1 MQRTLGF
8 TIVELAV
15 TMVVIAILLGSIL
28 VPLNT
33 QVESRKYDETQRV
46 LERAR
51 EALLGYVAANGY
63 FPCPATSTSNG
74 QEAPGFNH
82 NPVPPQTSCPSTVG
96 VAALSGVYY
105 GFLPAARLGLTPT
118 DSQGY
123 ALDAWGLAP
132 YNRIRYAVSAVTV
145 NDVVEPFTR
154 INRLRVAGM
163 ANVVNCV
170 QGAAAAVCD
179 APGGGAGLL
188 YVCGSGVGATA
199 ANCGTAMKLT
209 DNAVA
214 VIWSSG
220 PNAATASGG
229 TSVDE
234 AQNPNFKGGSADRIF
249 VSKTKS
255 GGPSDANEFDDVVT
269 WIGSPI
275 LFNRLI
281 QAGQLP

>member
-1 MQRTLGF
+1 
-8 TIVELAV
+8 
-15 TMVVIAILLGSIL
+15 MVVIAILLGSIL

-63 FPCPATSTSNG
+63 FPCPATSSSNG
-74 QEAPGFNH
+74 QEATPNAHGAASS
-82 NPVPPQTSCPSTVG
+82 SCPSTVG
-96 VAALSGVYY
+96 VAALFGVYY

-123 ALDAWGLAP
+123 ALDAWSLTP

-145 NDVVEPFTR
+145 NGVVEPFTR
-154 INRLRVAGM
+154 SNGIRTAGM

-170 QGAAAAVCD
+170 QGAASAICNP
-179 APGGGAGLL
+179 PGGGGGLL

-199 ANCGTAMKLT
+199 ANCGTATKLT

-275 LFNRLI
+275 LFNRMI